1 MKVSEE
7 RYEMTLR
14 DDLNAGTSRV
24 MHHTAP
30 FYSKA
35 LKVTLTIELLLV
47 LVNKSKQT
55 QELRL
60 G

>member
-1 MKVSEE
+1 MP
-7 RYEMTLR
+7 LR

-24 MHHTAP
+24 MHYTAP